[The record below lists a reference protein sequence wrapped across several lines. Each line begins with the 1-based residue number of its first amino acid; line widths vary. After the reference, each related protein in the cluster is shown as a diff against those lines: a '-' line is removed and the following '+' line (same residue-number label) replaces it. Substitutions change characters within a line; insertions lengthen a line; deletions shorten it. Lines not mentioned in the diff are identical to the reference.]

1 MDNIFL
7 DFNKN
12 FNKLVDVFSQN
23 KDLEKNFNKIS
34 KCKCT
39 GSYKQYYKIYKQ
51 NIINN
56 IILNKLNK
64 DIPKDIIQIINN
76 YNNYSLKQIN
86 STIVIQRAFK
96 RSNIYKK
103 FYDNIINDQL
113 LLMGGLMI
121 IESKIQL

>member
-1 MDNIFL
+1 MDETYL
-7 DFNKN
+7 DFKKN
-12 FNKLVDVFSQN
+12 INELEDIFSQN
-23 KDLEKNFNKIS
+23 KHLKKNINKLS
-34 KCKCT
+34 KCTCT

-64 DIPKDIIQIINN
+64 DIPKGVIQIINN

-96 RSNIYKK
+96 RSNIYDK
-103 FYDNIINDQL
+103 FYKKVIDDQL

-121 IESKIQL
+121 IEN